1 MDEADAP
8 HRWRRRMPSE
18 LGPLLAFAVLAL
30 LCVWTVFWVI
40 RLAKRYG
47 MQDALTIHRDWL
59 TSQRGH
65 DAGAG

>member
-1 MDEADAP
+1 
-8 HRWRRRMPSE
+8 MPSE

-40 RLAKRYG
+40 RLAVRYG
-47 MQDALTIHRDWL
+47 MHDALTIHRDWL
-59 TSQRGH
+59 TSQRDH